1 MSIKNYPELV
11 TFDEH
16 LERCY
21 EYICKRINSNGKFNL
36 WTNNPTLVL
45 KRDKF
50 QNEYLD
56 KEYAKSVY
64 KNAWNKILKEEGI
77 EKLKNYYQDY

>member
-1 MSIKNYPELV
+1 MNILKDVMN
-11 TFDEH
+11 
-16 LERCY
+16 
-21 EYICKRINSNGKFNL
+21 ICKRINSNGKFNL